1 MRLGLAPRCH
11 RTNSPGGIPSPLL
24 QKELCGVA
32 GASPVTPRR
41 LLRYG

>member
-1 MRLGLAPRCH
+1 MRLGLTHRYR
-11 RTNSPGGIPSPLL
+11 RTNSTGGIPSPPLWE
-24 QKELCGVA
+24 ELCGVA

>member
-1 MRLGLAPRCH
+1 MRLGFAPRCR
-11 RTNSPGGIPSPLL
+11 RTNSPRGSPSPPLWEE
-24 QKELCGVA
+24 QCGMV